1 MYNRKIRDMEGENN
15 QYREKLMGGQDE
27 VQKAKNF
34 VKELERQ
41 NKNLERTVN
50 ELGRKSNLE
59 E

>member
-1 MYNRKIRDMEGENN
+1 
-15 QYREKLMGGQDE
+15 MGGQDE